1 MVSFC
6 QVPAKLVLFVFNVLT
21 RTLLAGQVVV
31 RMTPYSAVCMFQ
43 IMAIRVFDMH
53 IHRQSLPELVV
64 VERVEQRFLGR
75 LVGVTGWLE
84 RLTLQSERR

>member
-1 MVSFC
+1 
-6 QVPAKLVLFVFNVLT
+6 
-21 RTLLAGQVVV
+21 
-31 RMTPYSAVCMFQ
+31 MFQ
-43 IMAIRVFDMH
+43 IMAIQVFDMH

-64 VERVEQRFLGR
+64 IERVEQRFLGR

>member
-1 MVSFC
+1 
-6 QVPAKLVLFVFNVLT
+6 
-21 RTLLAGQVVV
+21 
-31 RMTPYSAVCMFQ
+31 
-43 IMAIRVFDMH
+43 MAIRVFDMH

>member
-6 QVPAKLVLFVFNVLT
+6 QVPAKLILFVFNVLT
-21 RTLLAGQVVV
+21 LTLLAGQVVV